1 MFNLP
6 IFVFVD
12 GGLGNQLFQA
22 AHGLS
27 LARCFGRRVIFV
39 SLCSG
44 YRVARQCELNFFGFR
59 VWVLNRYLAKFI
71 VIFFGLLRKMR
82 VDRWFDFFLFD
93 RGQDLTLVG
102 RSPLFVVGYWQCTN
116 CYQGSLDAMR
126 ALAGNLSDTA
136 RGIYG
141 NAIFFNS
148 SCLAVHVRRGDYVND
163 PQSALRHNVCS
174 LSYFRRAVD
183 GVLGE
188 RGDIKSVAVFSDDPD
203 WVRENL
209 SFDIDTVY
217 VESVVSHAWVDMLR
231 MASCGHFVISN
242 STYSLWAALLSSN
255 SGARVAPSYWFS
267 DAKTSDLCLLGEE
280 WYEVDVR

>member
-27 LARCFGRRVIFV
+27 LARRFGRRVIFV

-44 YRVARQCELNFFGFR
+44 YRVARQCELYFFGFR
-59 VWVLNRYLAKFI
+59 VWALNRHLAKFI
-71 VIFFGLLRKMR
+71 IIFFGFLRKIR
-82 VDRWFDFFLFD
+82 VDRWVDVVLFD
-93 RGQDLTLVG
+93 RGRDFALVG
-102 RSPLFVVGYWQCTN
+102 RGPLFVVGYWQRIN
-116 CYQGSLDAMR
+116 CYQGSLDALR
-126 ALAGNLSDTA
+126 TVAGSLSDTA
-136 RGIYG
+136 RGIHG
-141 NAIFFNS
+141 SSIFFNS
-148 SCLAVHVRRGDYVND
+148 SCLAVHVRRGDYVDD

-183 GVLGE
+183 GLLGA
-188 RGDIKSVAVFSDDPD
+188 RRDIKSVAVFSDDPD
-203 WVRENL
+203 WVRKNL
-209 SFDIDTVY
+209 IFNIDTVY
-217 VESVVSHAWVDMLR
+217 VESVASHAWVDLLR

-255 SGARVAPSYWFS
+255 TGVRVAPSYWFS
-267 DAKTSDLCLLGEE
+267 DAKTSDLCLLGKE
-280 WYEVDVR
+280 WCEVDVR